1 MNLGNTCLVRR
12 EIRCEIKHSVHGN
25 NLNFLQELLAAV
37 KSNTK
42 KVIVLKKGQLKL
54 YAGQPFAD
62 VEKALLSFVEHNY
75 GASTRNLT

>member
-1 MNLGNTCLVRR
+1 M
-12 EIRCEIKHSVHGN
+12 
-25 NLNFLQELLAAV
+25 

-62 VEKALLSFVEHNY
+62 VEKALLSLVEHNY

>member
-1 MNLGNTCLVRR
+1 M
-12 EIRCEIKHSVHGN
+12 
-25 NLNFLQELLAAV
+25 